1 MMSLYRWTR
10 RVPFTLA
17 LLGLAVLTAKPV
29 EAQSTATASI
39 AAIASV
45 VGVAPLTA
53 TGVNDLNFGSVPA
66 GSPTTPASLASQA
79 GRFDITGEPAAP
91 VSVTFTLPT
100 DLTGA
105 GGTIPITF
113 GTTDGLEW
121 APFPTA
127 FTTFDPTVPYLTA
140 IDGTGN
146 LTIGISGT
154 VNPPSGTT
162 TGTYTGTITLTVAY

>member
-1 MMSLYRWTR
+1 MSHHRWTI
-10 RVPFTLA
+10 RVPFALA
-17 LLGLAVLTAKPV
+17 LLGFAALTAKPA

-45 VGVAPLTA
+45 LGVAPLTA
-53 TGVNDLNFGSVPA
+53 VGVNDLDFGTVPA
-66 GSPTTPASLASQA
+66 GTPTAPASLAAQA
-79 GRFDITGEPAAP
+79 GRFDITGEPAAVVI
-91 VSVTFTLPT
+91 VSFTLPT

-121 APFPTA
+121 APFPTS
-127 FTTFDPTVPYLTA
+127 FTSFDPTVPHVTA

-154 VNPPSGTT
+154 VNPPAGTT
-162 TGTYTGTITLTVAY
+162 TGDYTGTITLTIAY